1 MDELRRQLVA
11 LRDELRSLVDLGD
24 SITDEQATRADEI
37 SAEIREV
44 SGKIESHERRAEALA
59 EAERRASIADEV
71 EQRDSGRV
79 EHRPSVQV
87 TSEERTYGLAA
98 EQVHRRSFI
107 SDVINAQC
115 RGDFDAAQRLSQH
128 MKEERIERA
137 AHLKG
142 LESRDVGT
150 GAFAGLTVPQ
160 YLTDMA
166 GLPKR
171 PMRPFADLCC
181 TPLSLPAEGMVVSI
195 SRGITGTATAVQAS
209 ENAGVQETDYDDTQL
224 DVPVRTISGKQDVSL
239 QAQQRSRGADQVI
252 IRDLRN
258 AYHSTLDNQ
267 ILNGAGTSGT
277 HLGVLSTSGIVAVTY
292 TDASPTAAEAY
303 PKIFDLISQ
312 IQSGV
317 FGGATHLVMAPRR
330 WNWFAS
336 QVGTSF
342 PFLQPMQTQAVNV
355 GGEVQSNS
363 YGGVVGI
370 LAGLPV
376 VLDGNIPTNLGAGT
390 NQDPI
395 VGVSADEAF
404 LWEDPDAPLLIS
416 AENPSNLQ
424 VTLVVYGF
432 SAFTAGRFPGAH
444 GAINGTGLIT
454 PTF

>member
-1 MDELRRQLVA
+1 MDELRKKLAA
-11 LRDELRSLVDLGD
+11 LRDELRSLVDLGNG
-24 SITDEQATRADEI
+24 ITEEQATRADELT
-37 SAEIREV
+37 AEIRAV
-44 SGKIESHERRAEALA
+44 NDKIAAFEARAEALA
-59 EAERRASIADEV
+59 EAERRAAIADDV
-71 EQRDSGRV
+71 ENRDSGRD
-79 EHRPSVQV
+79 EHRPGIQV
-87 TSEERTYGLAA
+87 TSEERTYGPAA

-107 SDVINAQC
+107 ADVINAH
-115 RGDFDAAQRLSQH
+115 RGDFDASQRLSQH

-150 GAFAGLTVPQ
+150 GAFAGVTVPQ

-181 TPLSLPAEGMVVSI
+181 TPLPLPAEGMTVVI
-195 SRGITGTATAVQAS
+195 SRGTTGTGTAIQAT
-209 ENAGVQETDYDDTQL
+209 ENAGVQETDYDDTAL
-224 DVPVRTISGKQDVSL
+224 TVNVRTISGRQDISL
-239 QAQQRSRGADQVI
+239 QAQQRSRGADQI
-252 IRDLRN
+252 IVRDLRN
-258 AYHSTLDNQ
+258 AYQSNLDNQ
-267 ILNGAGTSGT
+267 ILNGDGNSGT
-277 HLGVLSTSGIVAVTY
+277 HLGLLSTSSIVAVTY

-317 FGGATHLVMAPRR
+317 YGGATHLVMAPRR

-342 PFLQPMQTQAVNV
+342 PFLQPMQTQATNV
-355 GGEVQSNS
+355 GGEVQSTT

-376 VLDGNIPTNLGAGT
+376 VLDGNLPTNLGAGT

-395 VGVSADEAF
+395 VGVSADESF

-416 AENPSNLQ
+416 VENASNLQ

-432 SAFTAGRFPGAH
+432 SAYTAGRFPGAH
-444 GAINGTGLIT
+444 GAINGTGLAT